1 MYPDESARETQA
13 LGADRPPDVRQGETL
28 NDYEKAFVEHIAKLN
43 IQGAAFAKLVQEGL
57 EAEYGGEI
65 GTLLSSLKPP
75 TLESPEKFAAELY
88 RTLGTGAMPYYV
100 TIIKFAESGRF
111 SQEQDAEEEKE
122 NKELESLVRE
132 IESDPG
138 QGGAEDSQA

>member
-13 LGADRPPDVRQGETL
+13 LGADRPPGVHQGETL

-43 IQGAAFAKLVQEGL
+43 IQGAAFTRLVREGL

-65 GTLLSSLKPP
+65 GTLLSGLKPT

-88 RTLGTGAMPYYV
+88 RILGSGAMPYYV

-111 SQEQDAEEEKE
+111 SPEQDMEEERE
-122 NKELESLVRE
+122 DEELESLVHE
-132 IESDPG
+132 IEPDSE
-138 QGGAEDSQA
+138 QGDASDSQA